1 MTDRYSRIPNN
12 QRQRSRQNTQRRVQP
27 TQRRVQTTQRQQK
40 RTQQQTQRRQQRIVE
55 IDSGFITPKHAE
67 DRERARRNV
76 RYGQIN
82 QNQVKKVQKPIQQK
96 RTQQT
101 PQRTQQ
107 QTQRTQQTLQKPK
120 VSQEQHFNKFIKHY
134 KTPFNRLNHLTNQ

>member
-12 QRQRSRQNTQRRVQP
+12 QRQRSRQN

-101 PQRTQQ
+101 PQRTQ
-107 QTQRTQQTLQKPK
+107 RTQQTPQNYKRT
-120 VSQEQHFNKFIKHY
+120 SQDPPLLS
-134 KTPFNRLNHLTNQ
+134 TP